1 MYVCMYIVAGTQ
13 VEMDGSGRT
22 GTQFSV
28 DEEEEM
34 LRLARDPNIYEK
46 LARSIAPQISG
57 SSYIHTYIWKGG
69 NLFFSMYVCVILH

>member
-1 MYVCMYIVAGTQ
+1 
-13 VEMDGSGRT
+13 MDGSGRT

-57 SSYIHTYIWKGG
+57 SSYIHSEAAK
-69 NLFFSMYVCVILH
+69 LFFNVCMCDMSLVRGLHGGY